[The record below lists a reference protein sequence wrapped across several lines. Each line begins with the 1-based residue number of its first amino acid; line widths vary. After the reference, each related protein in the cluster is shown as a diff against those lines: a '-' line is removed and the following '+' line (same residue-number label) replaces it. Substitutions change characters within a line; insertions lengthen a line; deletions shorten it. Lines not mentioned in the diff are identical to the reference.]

1 MACTT
6 ILVGKDASYDGST
19 IIARNEDSPNGEF
32 TPKRFV
38 VVTPDEQPRR
48 YRSVLSH
55 VEIDLPDDPMR
66 YTAVPNADLK
76 EGIWGEAGVNEA
88 NVAMSATET
97 LTTNERVLGADPF
110 VELVPARGREGEDG
124 YVPETPGGIGEE
136 DFLTLVLPYVKTA
149 REGVQRLGALLERY
163 GTYEMNGTAF
173 SDADEIWWMETVGG
187 HHWIAK
193 RVPDEAYVTM
203 PNQLGIDEF
212 DLDDALGGQEDHMCS
227 ADMAEFIADNHLDL
241 SVETTSPFNPR
252 DAFGSHS
259 DSDHVYN
266 TPRAWWMQRFLNPY
280 DETWDGPDADHRPDS
295 NDIPWARQPERKIT
309 IEDVKYVLS
318 GHYQGTPYD
327 PYGKLGDER
336 TRGMYRTIGI
346 NRQSQLAVLQ
356 IRPYRPQASRAIQWM
371 AYGSNPFNT
380 LVPFYPNVNAT
391 PEYLEGTTTR
401 VTTENF
407 YWANRVIAALCDA
420 AFADNANAVERYQQ
434 KTGALGHRLIA
445 DTDAIV
451 NAIDGVWPADDAA
464 AADTAADDADDLDE
478 TVDAAAGVDDMADD
492 VVDDYDDDYEDDYD
506 ESDESDEDG
515 EYADDLADESD
526 YDDEDDV
533 ATDEFAAIRAGG
545 HADDED
551 DERDVQPMTPD
562 EIIAATRNEA
572 VREALTAANQRM
584 ADLLR
589 EETDKLLDSVLY
601 TTSMTMKNG
610 FHMSDF

>member
-124 YVPETPGGIGEE
+124 YVPEVPGGIGEE

-149 REGVQRLGALLERY
+149 REGVRRLGALLEQY

-212 DLDDALGGQEDHMCS
+212 DFDDALGEQEGHMCS

-280 DETWDGPDADHRPDS
+280 DETWDGPDADHRPES

-309 IEDVKYVLS
+309 IEDIKYVLS

-336 TRGMYRTIGI
+336 TRGMYRAIGI

-356 IRPYRPQASRAIQWM
+356 IRPYRPQAGRAIQWM

-391 PEYLEGTTTR
+391 PEYLEATTTR

-420 AFADNANAVERYQQ
+420 AFADTANAVERYQQ

-445 DTDAIV
+445 DTDALV
-451 NAIDGVWPADDAA
+451 NAIDGVWPADDA
-464 AADTAADDADDLDE
+464 DA
-478 TVDAAAGVDDMADD
+478 TVDAADADEIVDDAAAAGVTDPSAG
-492 VVDDYDDDYEDDYD
+492 YDDAADADY
-506 ESDESDEDG
+506 DEDG

-533 ATDEFAAIRAGG
+533 ITDEFAAVRTGV
-545 HADDED
+545 DDAD

-562 EIIAATRNEA
+562 EIVAATRNEA